1 MNLSQLEKQ
10 KNELIEYIKEVRLQH
25 DNMIKLKRDEKLAI
39 MTDIRHMLE
48 AKKQIIKELMT
59 QKKEIMRLIRE
70 HKKQKKQ
77 PQEEIITIKKKI
89 HQLKS
94 KPLKL
99 KNIEYP
105 QFEEIKLQ
113 KYEPLQYEHE
123 TIPFMLETPKYERN
137 LHLYHPLVMKHPKLT
152 FNFSSPNPQGNE
164 EYMSVQRAIIEKRT
178 LPELKKSLNDAIES
192 DFIQMTPLGD
202 DVYSVKSGRMN
213 IGKIDM
219 KNLPS
224 IKNII
229 LKIHEKKHKAE
240 VQKNWKIKRDIID
253 KHKQAF
259 QNK

>member
-10 KNELIEYIKEVRLQH
+10 KNELIEHIKEVRLQH

-77 PQEEIITIKKKI
+77 PQEEIITIKKKLT
-89 HQLKS
+89 QLKS

-105 QFEEIKLQ
+105 QFQDIEIPE
-113 KYEPLQYEHE
+113 YEPLQYEHE
-123 TIPFMLETPKYERN
+123 TIPFMLETPKYESN
-137 LHLYHPLVMKHPKLT
+137 LHLYHPLIQNHPKLT
-152 FNFSSPNPQGNE
+152 YKFSSPNQQSNE
-164 EYMSVQRAIIEKRT
+164 EYMKVRRAIIEKRT
-178 LPELKKSLNDAIES
+178 LPELKKILNDAIES

-202 DVYSVKSGRMN
+202 DVYSVKSGRMKFGN
-213 IGKIDM
+213 VDM
-219 KNLPS
+219 KNLTS

-229 LKIHEKKHKAE
+229 LKIDEKKHKAE
-240 VQKNWKIKRDIID
+240 VQKNWRNKSDIIY
-253 KHKQAF
+253 KHREAF
-259 QNK
+259 ENK

>member
-48 AKKQIIKELMT
+48 EKKQIIKELMT

-77 PQEEIITIKKKI
+77 PHEEIITIKKKI

-99 KNIEYP
+99 KNIKYP
-105 QFEEIKLQ
+105 QFQEIEVQ
-113 KYEPLQYEHE
+113 EYEPLQYEHDI
-123 TIPFMLETPKYERN
+123 IPLTLETPKYDTK
-137 LHLYHPLVMKHPKLT
+137 LHLHHPLVLGHPKLT
-152 FNFSSPNPQGNE
+152 YKFSSFNPQSNE
-164 EYMSVQRAIIEKRT
+164 EYMKVRRAIHKKDTPEKSR
-178 LPELKKSLNDAIES
+178 KILNDGVES
-192 DFIQMTPLGD
+192 GFIQMTPLGD
-202 DVYSVKSGRMN
+202 DNYSVKSGNMKFGN
-213 IGKIDM
+213 VDM
-219 KNLPS
+219 KDS
-224 IKNII
+224 KSMKDMI
-229 LKIHEKKHKAE
+229 LLIEEKKHKAE
-240 VQKNWKIKRDIID
+240 VQKNWKNKSDIIY
-253 KHKQAF
+253 KHREAF